1 VLVKVKKAVIPAAG
15 MGIRF
20 LPATKAQPK
29 EMMPIIDK
37 PCIQYVVE
45 EAVASGID
53 DILIITGRMKRSIE
67 DHFDKSYE
75 LEHYLEEHKEEKL
88 LKEIRD
94 ISRMADIHF
103 IRQKEPL
110 GLGHAV
116 LCAKKHVSG
125 EPFAVLLG
133 DNITEAPVPCTR
145 QLLDAHAKT
154 NKTVI
159 AVQHVP
165 PKDSKK
171 YGWVS
176 VGAGSGG
183 VYPITKLI
191 EKPQFPPPSSM
202 AIVGRYILAPEIFSC
217 LERTAPDK
225 TGQLQLTDALV
236 ELLSRDEAYA
246 LEFKGRRYDVGD
258 KVEYIKTIIEMAK
271 RRGDLGEALLGADFK

>member
-1 VLVKVKKAVIPAAG
+1 MLVKVKKAVIPAAG

-88 LKEIRD
+88 LKEIKD

-116 LCAKKHVSG
+116 LCAKKHVSD

-154 NKTVI
+154 GKTVI
-159 AVQHVP
+159 AVQRVL
-165 PKDSKK
+165 PKDSRK
-171 YGWVS
+171 YGWAS

-183 VYPITKLI
+183 IYPIKKLI

-202 AIVGRYILAPEIFSC
+202 AIVGRYILAPEIFGC

-225 TGQLQLTDALV
+225 TGQIQLTDALV
-236 ELLSRDEAYA
+236 ELLSHDEAYA

-271 RRGDLGEALLGADFK
+271 RRGDLEEALLGADFK